1 VHWEASSNSSD
12 WTLDTLRVSVETWGE
27 EEGVEGE
34 MEREERERDRQRQ
47 RQNKRSLI
55 QYSGFSLRLLKA
67 GHEQRLGG
75 GEASEGCGLQAAL
88 PEAALCP

>member
-1 VHWEASSNSSD
+1 M
-12 WTLDTLRVSVETWGE
+12 ETWGE

-34 MEREERERDRQRQ
+34 MEREERERDRQ

-75 GEASEGCGLQAAL
+75 GEASGGCGLQAAHSQKL
-88 PEAALCP
+88 LCVLRL